1 MAPKKLSHTH
11 GNAKAFSNRKGI
23 KKIDCPGQS
32 ILSNLFLIIFNHQIT
47 SI

>member
-1 MAPKKLSHTH
+1 MTTKKLSHTH

-23 KKIDCPGQS
+23 KKIDCPRQS
-32 ILSNLFLIIFNHQIT
+32 IFSNLFLIIFNQQII